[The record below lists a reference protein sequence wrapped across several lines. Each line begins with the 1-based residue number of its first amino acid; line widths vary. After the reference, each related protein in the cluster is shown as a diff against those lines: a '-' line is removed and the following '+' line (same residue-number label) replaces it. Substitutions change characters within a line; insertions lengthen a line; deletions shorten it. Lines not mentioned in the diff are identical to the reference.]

1 MFAPT
6 SLSSISESM
15 NQNIQKMV
23 SLRFYF
29 RNGISVETGL
39 YSFCLRL
46 CFTGECNRAFLGER
60 GTRTWADE
68 RGTIARM
75 QTINEITVRLL
86 PLSLFRTGGR
96 EGDGGGGLSDVSVR
110 LEGRTDDRLVH
121 VRVREDEE
129 VSTQENQ
136 RKVGLNRLIS
146 NRKCIASTR
155 PCRSQRS
162 RSCTHSAYRAE
173 ISGP

>member
-39 YSFCLRL
+39 YSFCRP

-68 RGTIARM
+68 RGRHDRSHADHKR
-75 QTINEITVRLL
+75 NYRPSP
-86 PLSLFRTGGR
+86 PLSGA
-96 EGDGGGGLSDVSVR
+96 EGDGGGLSDVSVR